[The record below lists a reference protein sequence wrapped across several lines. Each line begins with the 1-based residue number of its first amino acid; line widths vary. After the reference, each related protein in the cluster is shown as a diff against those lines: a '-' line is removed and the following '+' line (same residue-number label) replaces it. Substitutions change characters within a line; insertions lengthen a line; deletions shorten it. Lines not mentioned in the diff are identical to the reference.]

1 MSGLAQWL
9 FFEFLVGYNTSI
21 NFFSPYS
28 YFIWALLSW
37 LLKILFGSI
46 PLALGLNSRPSI
58 EFWVRL
64 PPLKTQVHVV
74 IALSTPRGTV
84 TKTPLTER
92 FHLQTTTYFKF
103 NPFATTWPYDI
114 YGMSKIKIQRT
125 FGGFWSIT
133 FWRCLGFNIKSYKP
147 WATLLFLCPKLP
159 CFVVFWSNRSETGW
173 TGPVPGFVGWIDDF
187 WFFLVFLFINF
198 RFSRR
203 IGSNF
208 YSVYGWTNWSNPVFK
223 TIIKTFCFRFYY
235 FLFQS
240 DPVFKTMIKIF
251 CFHSLNQSTTL
262 TILNLNSYFFH
273 LIFSMRWVRN

>member
-1 MSGLAQWL
+1 MSGSAQWL

-37 LLKILFGSI
+37 LLKIVFGSI

-114 YGMSKIKIQRT
+114 CGMSKIKIQRPL
-125 FGGFWSIT
+125 GGFWSIPI
-133 FWRCLGFNIKSYKP
+133 WRCLGFRIKPCKL
-147 WATLLFLCPKLP
+147 WATLLLCPKLQRFGILTEP
-159 CFVVFWSNRSETGW
+159 LW
-173 TGPVPGFVGWIDDF
+173 
-187 WFFLVFLFINF
+187 FLVLPVEP
-198 RFSRR
+198 RFSVFLGFLW
-203 IGSNF
+203 IFNF
-208 YSVYGWTNWSNPVFK
+208 
-223 TIIKTFCFRFYY
+223 
-235 FLFQS
+235 
-240 DPVFKTMIKIF
+240 
-251 CFHSLNQSTTL
+251 
-262 TILNLNSYFFH
+262 
-273 LIFSMRWVRN
+273 